1 MDPFSTRT
9 IPYDERLNLNQG
21 HFDKRPWAFFG
32 AIFALMLAA
41 ANLRGGLVIIGP
53 LVADMRADLGVSAS
67 AFGMLMTL
75 PLICFGLISLLVPS
89 LARRIEP
96 LQVVLLAII
105 VIAIGAALRLVIN
118 FPVMLFGTLLL
129 GTGVAILNVLIPGL
143 VKGLFPRQSGSLTGL
158 YTLILTLGATLSIL
172 SAVPMRDYFGS
183 WQAPMVVWA
192 LLPLLAAL
200 VWLPMLRVK
209 FTPKNMPTPS
219 TSAWRLPRAWALMAF
234 MGLQSSV
241 FYVLATWLPRLL
253 MDSGYSDIYAGNLTS
268 LLALVGLPA
277 AFIIPIAA
285 GRLETQRPLVLM
297 ILITG
302 LAGLFGLLLMPERF
316 AEVWV
321 SLLGI
326 YGGSSL
332 SLALVLFALKT
343 HDMRQAT
350 SLSAM
355 VQGLG
360 YLGASLTPSIVGA
373 IYDFSHEWT
382 LVIWSLIVII
392 ILQNTAGW
400 VVCGRGKI
408 DEKHSV

>member
-1 MDPFSTRT
+1 MQT
-9 IPYDERLNLNQG
+9 G
-21 HFDKRPWAFFG
+21 HFGNRRWAFVG

-41 ANLRGGLVIIGP
+41 ANLRGGLVVIGP
-53 LVADMRADLGVSAS
+53 IVADMRADLGVSAS

-96 LQVVLLAII
+96 LKVVLGATLL
-105 VIAIGAALRLVIN
+105 IAAGAALRLLIN
-118 FPVMLFGTLLL
+118 FPIMLLGTLLM
-129 GTGVAILNVLIPGL
+129 GTGIAVLNVLIPGL
-143 VKGLFPRQSGSLTGL
+143 VKGLFPKQSGPLTGL
-158 YTLILTLGATLSIL
+158 YTVVLTMGATLSIV
-172 SAVPMRDYFGS
+172 SAIPMRDYFGS

-200 VWLPMLRVK
+200 VWLPMLRVR
-209 FTPKNMPTPS
+209 FTPQNMPTPS
-219 TSAWRLPRAWALMAF
+219 ASVWRLPKAWALTAF

-253 MDSGYSDIYAGNLTS
+253 MDSGYTDVYAGSLTS

-277 AFIIPIAA
+277 AFIIPVLAS
-285 GRLETQRPLVLM
+285 RMQSQRGLILM

-302 LAGLFGLLLMPERF
+302 LAGMFGLLLMPEKL
-316 AEVWV
+316 AELWV

-332 SLALVLFALKT
+332 SMALVLFAIKT

-350 SLSAM
+350 ALSAM

-360 YLGASLTPSIVGA
+360 YLGASVTPSLVGA

-382 LVIWSLIVII
+382 LVVWGIIAVIT
-392 ILQNTAGW
+392 LQNLAGW
-400 VVCGRGKI
+400 IVCAPGKI
-408 DEKHSV
+408 DE